1 MSESLEL
8 TTASVGGVPI
18 ACLRGGL
25 VFGQDLA
32 AIHTLVTSLRNDG
45 HHRVV
50 LDLTGVQAID
60 SSGLTALLDA
70 RKTIGSSRSQIM
82 LLHPSQRVREALAM
96 IRVDS
101 LFEVIADDAEL
112 LARLGAREP
121 PGGDVSRASDG

>member
-8 TTASVGGVPI
+8 TTESVGGVPI
-18 ACLRGGL
+18 VCLRGGL
-25 VFGQDLA
+25 VFGHDLA
-32 AIHTLVTSLRNDG
+32 AVHTLMTSLRNDG

-50 LDLTGVQAID
+50 LDLNGVQAID

-70 RKTIGSSRSQIM
+70 RRTIGGNRGQIM

-121 PGGDVSRASDG
+121 PARTVPRASDG